1 MCPYVPFGFLQDLMR
16 CYGSLCVLMGIFRF
30 FNVVVCSYVF
40 LWVLM
45 GPSVSLLVLSGPYKY

>member
-1 MCPYVPFGFLQDLMR
+1 MGPYVSSWVFSGP
-16 CYGSLCVLMGIFRF
+16 

-45 GPSVSLLVLSGPYKY
+45 GPSVSLLVLSGPYKS